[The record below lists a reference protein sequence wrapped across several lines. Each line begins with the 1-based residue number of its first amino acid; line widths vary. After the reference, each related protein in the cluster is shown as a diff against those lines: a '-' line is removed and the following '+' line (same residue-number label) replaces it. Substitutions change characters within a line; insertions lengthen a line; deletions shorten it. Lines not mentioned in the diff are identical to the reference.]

1 MGSVNLNYFI
11 HAANILLLG
20 AYSVRDILWLRVL
33 AVASSL
39 AAIPY
44 FLLQPTPLWA
54 AFGWSVLF
62 TVINIFQ
69 SWHLLVE
76 RRPVKLTAEEDEVRR
91 MVFSDLP
98 PRKVLQVLNIGS
110 WVTAAPGER
119 LIERG
124 KPVEYISLLVH
135 GKAQVAMDDHVL
147 GRLGAGD
154 LVGSALLMTGAVA
167 DVDAFTVEPARLV
180 RWEAAT
186 LERYL
191 NANPETRNLFQRHL
205 ARDLAGKVQRLGTE
219 VPRRATPHPAS
230 PHADKTAMR

>member
-1 MGSVNLNYFI
+1 MGSVNIDYFI

-62 TVINIFQ
+62 TGINIFQ
-69 SWHLLVE
+69 SWRLLVE
-76 RRPVKLTAEEDEVRR
+76 RRPVKLTAEEAEVRR

-98 PRKVLQVLNIGS
+98 PRKVLQVLSIGS

-119 LIERG
+119 LIARG
-124 KPVEYISLLVH
+124 KPVEYVSLLVH
-135 GKAQVAMDDHVL
+135 GEAQVAKDDHVL
-147 GRLGAGD
+147 GQMGAGD

-167 DVDAFTVEPARLV
+167 EVDAMTISPARIV
-180 RWEAAT
+180 RWEATT

-205 ARDLAGKVQRLGTE
+205 ARDLAGKVQRLGTD
-219 VPRRATPHPAS
+219 AS
-230 PHADKTAMR
+230 ARL